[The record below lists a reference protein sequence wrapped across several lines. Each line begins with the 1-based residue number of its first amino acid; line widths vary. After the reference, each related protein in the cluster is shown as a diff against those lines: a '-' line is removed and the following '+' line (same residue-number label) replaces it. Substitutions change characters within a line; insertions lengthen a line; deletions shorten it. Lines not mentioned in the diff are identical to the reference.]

1 MSLCCHVDTLNSYT
15 TFPVNFLDDCLCII
29 VAFQTKKNSYDIF
42 FLCLENIAESELQ
55 ASENTK
61 IMLLGAMR

>member
-1 MSLCCHVDTLNSYT
+1 MSLCCHVDTLNPYT
-15 TFPVNFLDDCLCII
+15 TFLVICLDDWLCIT
-29 VAFQTKKNSYDIF
+29 VAFQTKKIHIIFF